1 MILEEIKEKIF
12 IKNLRNNKT
21 KFYLGNIY
29 RCLFAFRIMLTKCCT
44 CLTAQVK
51 MAYSAFI
58 I

>member
-51 MAYSAFI
+51 
-58 I
+58 